1 VATLYRHRRSYRCS
15 YKTVLCYSSRRRL
28 PSLGADKRQ
37 AGITATSA
45 RSVPTANVIVKTS
58 CTHSRVFQLNMVPS
72 ISRSWHHIGRLPNS
86 GAVTA
91 VTGFAIGMNAP
102 HRCDS
107 RHSNDLSI
115 GHVSPARVRL
125 TPICTSSMTR
135 SCPLL
140 LGRIDTMNSEI
151 QLCKRQSKGHYPG
164 DRRYNPTI
172 GRRNSARA
180 KTQRPPNA
188 ISTAI
193 E

>member
-1 VATLYRHRRSYRCS
+1 VATTIPAPAVLPTTATSPCLIRLPEGTFQCS

-45 RSVPTANVIVKTS
+45 RSVPTANVTAKTS

-72 ISRSWHHIGRLPNS
+72 ISRSWHHIGHLPNS

-107 RHSNDLSI
+107 RHSSECNQHSDRI
-115 GHVSPARVRL
+115 NRFSPTEARMAETARHW
-125 TPICTSSMTR
+125 
-135 SCPLL
+135 SCIRADNS
-140 LGRIDTMNSEI
+140 GRI
-151 QLCKRQSKGHYPG
+151 CR
-164 DRRYNPTI
+164 
-172 GRRNSARA
+172 
-180 KTQRPPNA
+180 
-188 ISTAI
+188 
-193 E
+193 